1 MSDKWKLILIILILV
16 GSFGLFSLYF
26 IFFESKRLSPTVD
39 YGTRVGEAAPDF
51 SLPTL
56 KGNFVKLSDYRGKV
70 VFLNIWATW
79 CPPCREE
86 MPSMESL
93 YQRLKGREFEMLAVS
108 IDRQGKEIVG
118 PFVAKYGLTFPV
130 LLDSENKTYK
140 LYGLTG
146 IPETF
151 IIDRNGA
158 VIFKVIGPQDWMKK
172 DWLDYFDRILAQQ

>member
-1 MSDKWKLILIILILV
+1 MSDKWKLILIILILI
-16 GSFGLFSLYF
+16 GSFVLFSLYF
-26 IFFESKRLSPTVD
+26 FIFESKRPSPKGD
-39 YGTRVGEAAPDF
+39 YGTRVGEAAQDF

-56 KGNFVKLSDYRGKV
+56 KGNSVNLSAYRGKV

-79 CPPCREE
+79 CLPCREE
-86 MPSMESL
+86 MPSMEAL

-108 IDRQGKEIVG
+108 IDRKGEEIVG

-130 LLDSENKTYK
+130 LLDPGSKTYK

-151 IIDRNGA
+151 IIDRNGV
-158 VIFKVIGPQDWMKK
+158 VIYKVIGAQDWMKK
-172 DWLDYFDRILAQQ
+172 DWLDYFDRILVQK

>member
-26 IFFESKRLSPTVD
+26 IFFESKRPSPTVD

-56 KGNFVKLSDYRGKV
+56 KGNSIKLSGYRGKV

-108 IDRQGKEIVG
+108 IDRQGEEIVG

-151 IIDRNGA
+151 IIDRNGM
-158 VIFKVIGPQDWMKK
+158 VIYKVIGPQDWMKK

>member
-1 MSDKWKLILIILILV
+1 MSDKWKLILIILVLV
-16 GSFGLFSLYF
+16 GSFVLFSLYF
-26 IFFESKRLSPTVD
+26 IIFESKRPALRVD
-39 YGTRVGEAAPDF
+39 DSAKVGGAAPDF

-56 KGNFVKLSDYRGKV
+56 RGSSVKLSDHRGKV
-70 VFLNIWATW
+70 VFLNFWATW

-86 MPSMESL
+86 MPSMEAL

-108 IDRQGKEIVG
+108 IDRSGEEVVG

-130 LLDSENKTYK
+130 LLDPENKTYK

-151 IIDRNGA
+151 IIDRNG
-158 VIFKVIGPQDWMKK
+158 VIIFKVIGAQDWMKK
-172 DWLDYFDRILAQQ
+172 DWLDYFDRIIGGS